1 MGQSLV
7 EQMGRHRFCMQK
19 QVIVEGMYS
28 LDYADI
34 SIKMKV
40 VDHRIIEDTETLVSI
55 HVNPIC
61 RPS

>member
-1 MGQSLV
+1 
-7 EQMGRHRFCMQK
+7 MQK

>member
-1 MGQSLV
+1 
-7 EQMGRHRFCMQK
+7 MQK

-55 HVNPIC
+55 HVNPIMQA
-61 RPS
+61 